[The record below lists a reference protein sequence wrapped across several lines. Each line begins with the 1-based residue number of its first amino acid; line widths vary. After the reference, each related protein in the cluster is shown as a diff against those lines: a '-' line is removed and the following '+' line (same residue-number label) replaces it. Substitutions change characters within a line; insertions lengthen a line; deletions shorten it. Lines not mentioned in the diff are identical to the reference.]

1 MLEAFG
7 PASNVLPL
15 IWVSHRSM
23 ALLTTFSERAD
34 VDLAVLPDLSAL
46 PVHICIFEL
55 ASVCL
60 LQICE
65 VVDAFTLKD
74 ASDEAAFIVT
84 AIGPLVATMA
94 ILLTVSEQ
102 SCIL

>member
-15 IWVSHRSM
+15 IRVSHRSM
-23 ALLTTFSERAD
+23 ALLATFSKRAD
-34 VDLAVLPDLSAL
+34 IYFAVIPDLSTL
-46 PVHICIFEL
+46 TVHVCIFEL
-55 ASVCL
+55 ASVGL
-60 LQICE
+60 LQVCE
-65 VVDAFTLKD
+65 VVDAFTLKN
-74 ASDEAAFIVT
+74 ASDEAALIVT